1 MLLLS
6 LSLQKNG
13 NLAYKLCIYNISMS
27 EAHSMKI
34 GEKQFAN
41 FAFTKKVSNYKGV
54 PKFELNEHQG
64 KLKVHCRVLVK
75 RHSASESLWKY

>member
-34 GEKQFAN
+34 GEKTICQLCFYK
-41 FAFTKKVSNYKGV
+41 KKVSNYKGV

-64 KLKVHCRVLVK
+64 KLKVHCRVIK
-75 RHSASESLWKY
+75 RHGASESLWKY